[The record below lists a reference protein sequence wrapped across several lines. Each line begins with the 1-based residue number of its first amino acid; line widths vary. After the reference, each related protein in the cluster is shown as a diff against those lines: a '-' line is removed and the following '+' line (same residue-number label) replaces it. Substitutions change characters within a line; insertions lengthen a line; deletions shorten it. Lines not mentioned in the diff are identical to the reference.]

1 MTDWLG
7 KPYYSLDAYLKK
19 TFGEKVYKLS
29 LDGGMTCP
37 NRDGTCGDRGCIFC
51 SAGGS
56 GDFAGDRNKSIPEQI
71 REQKSLLQQKRPVH
85 KFIAYFQAYTNTY
98 APVEYLEKIFREA
111 ISDEEIVVLSIGT
124 RPDCLGEEVLSLLEE
139 LNRIKQAVN
148 ELHRRGIPV
157 IVHTI
162 LGLPGEGQE
171 EVFATMDYLNGLSI
185 SGIKLQLLHVLKN
198 TDLAADYAA
207 GKFEVLE
214 QDAYLTLVID
224 CLRRLRPDLVIH
236 RVTGDGP
243 GDLLI
248 APTWSQAKRTVLN
261 ELHHRMKEEHAYQ
274 GQLLDEEKGGN
285 TP

>member
-1 MTDWLG
+1 
-7 KPYYSLDAYLKK
+7 
-19 TFGEKVYKLS
+19 
-29 LDGGMTCP
+29 
-37 NRDGTCGDRGCIFC
+37 
-51 SAGGS
+51 
-56 GDFAGDRNKSIPEQI
+56 
-71 REQKSLLQQKRPVH
+71 
-85 KFIAYFQAYTNTY
+85 
-98 APVEYLEKIFREA
+98 
-111 ISDEEIVVLSIGT
+111 
-124 RPDCLGEEVLSLLEE
+124 
-139 LNRIKQAVN
+139 
-148 ELHRRGIPV
+148 
-157 IVHTI
+157 
-162 LGLPGEGQE
+162 
-171 EVFATMDYLNGLSI
+171 MDYLNGLSI

-248 APTWSQAKRTVLN
+248 APTWSQAKRAVLN
-261 ELHHRMKEEHAYQ
+261 ELHHRMKEENAYQ